1 MQQIPSL
8 KTNSGFTLIE
18 AIVSLALLAVLS
30 VMSYQ
35 AIEVVIG
42 VDERSRNDLA
52 DEAQLQRAW
61 QIIGRDLMHLRP
73 RRFSDGLG
81 SVEPAYVTDLSN
93 FGVRFSRGGGPMVR
107 SNPSGVRRIDYKLNQ
122 EQQLIRTSWAI
133 TESPRQSDGTV
144 LTLLDNVSKVEF
156 NHLAKSGNYSL
167 DWPPINVNLSPYA
180 LPRMIS
186 VTITAENGFETSRL
200 FAGVVSD

>member
-35 AIEVVIG
+35 AIEVVMG

>member
-8 KTNSGFTLIE
+8 KTSSGFTLIE

>member
-35 AIEVVIG
+35 AIEVVMS

>member
-1 MQQIPSL
+1 MQQIPLL

-35 AIEVVIG
+35 AIEVVMS

>member
-73 RRFSDGLG
+73 RRFLDGLG
-81 SVEPAYVTDLSN
+81 SVEPAYVTDPSD
-93 FGVRFSRGGGPMVR
+93 FGVRFSRGAGPMVR
-107 SNPSGVRRIDYKLNQ
+107 SNPSGVRRIDYRLNQ

>member
-35 AIEVVIG
+35 AIEVVMG

-81 SVEPAYVTDLSN
+81 SVEPAYVTDPSN

>member
-8 KTNSGFTLIE
+8 KKNSGFTLIE

-81 SVEPAYVTDLSN
+81 SVEPAYVTDVSN

>member
-35 AIEVVIG
+35 AIEVVTG

>member
-1 MQQIPSL
+1 MQQIPLL

>member
-8 KTNSGFTLIE
+8 KKNSGFTLIE

-35 AIEVVIG
+35 AIEVVVG

>member
-61 QIIGRDLMHLRP
+61 QIIGQDLMHLRP